1 MRFTRPLATAVLL
14 TLAAAPAISTS
25 ARAEILFTSELTTS
39 QQVPPVV
46 APTTVLGTPRPTSFG
61 TGSLVLN
68 DAQTA
73 LTMSV
78 TINNIDVTGSQTAD
92 VNDNLTLAHIHA
104 PAPPGANAPVVWGF
118 FGAPLNDLIAPTL
131 TVTPFA
137 SGVGGV
143 FTSVWNQPEGN
154 DGTNLTAQ
162 VPNLLAGL
170 AYLNFHTVQFPGG
183 EIRGQILPVSVPEP
197 ASLALF
203 GTALL
208 GLGMVRR
215 NRRNKA

>member
-1 MRFTRPLATAVLL
+1 VLL
-14 TLAAAPAISTS
+14 TLAVAPMISTS
-25 ARAEILFTSELTTS
+25 ARAEILFTANLTNS
-39 QQVPPVV
+39 QEVPPAVN
-46 APTTVLGTPRPTSFG
+46 PTTVLGTPRPVSFG
-61 TGSLVLN
+61 TGSFVLN

-73 LTMSV
+73 LSMSV
-78 TINNIDVTGSQTAD
+78 TITNIDVTGSQTSD
-92 VNDNLTLAHIHA
+92 VNDNLTMAHIHA
-104 PAPPGANAPVVWGF
+104 PAPPGATAPVVWGF
-118 FGAPLNDLIAPTL
+118 FGTPLNDLITPTL

-143 FTSVWNQPEGN
+143 FTSVWNQQEGN
-154 DGTNLTAQ
+154 GTTLTAQ

-170 AYLNFHTVQFPGG
+170 AYINFHTVQFPGG
-183 EIRGQILPVSVPEP
+183 EIRGQILPVPEP

-215 NRRNKA
+215 AHRNKA

>member
-1 MRFTRPLATAVLL
+1 VLL
-14 TLAAAPAISTS
+14 TLAVAPMISTS
-25 ARAEILFTSELTTS
+25 ARAEILFTANLTNS
-39 QQVPPVV
+39 QEVPPAVN
-46 APTTVLGTPRPTSFG
+46 PTTVLGTPRPVSFG
-61 TGSLVLN
+61 TGSFVLN

-73 LTMSV
+73 LSMSV
-78 TINNIDVTGSQTAD
+78 TITNIDVTGSQTSD
-92 VNDNLTLAHIHA
+92 VNDNLTMAHIHA
-104 PAPPGANAPVVWGF
+104 PAPPGATAPVVWGF
-118 FGAPLNDLIAPTL
+118 FGTPLNDLITPTL

-143 FTSVWNQPEGN
+143 FTSVWNQQEGN
-154 DGTNLTAQ
+154 GTTLTAQ

-170 AYLNFHTVQFPGG
+170 AYINFHTVQFPGG
-183 EIRGQILPVSVPEP
+183 EIRGQILPVPEP

-215 NRRNKA
+215 ARRNKA

>member
-1 MRFTRPLATAVLL
+1 M
-14 TLAAAPAISTS
+14 ISTS
-25 ARAEILFTSELTTS
+25 ARAEILFTANLTNS
-39 QQVPPVV
+39 QEVPPAVN
-46 APTTVLGTPRPTSFG
+46 PTTVLGTPRPVSFG
-61 TGSLVLN
+61 TGSFVLN

-73 LTMSV
+73 LSMSV
-78 TINNIDVTGSQTAD
+78 TITNIDVTGSQTSD
-92 VNDNLTLAHIHA
+92 VNDNLTMAHIHA
-104 PAPPGANAPVVWGF
+104 PAPPGATAPVVWGF
-118 FGAPLNDLIAPTL
+118 FGTPLNDLITPTL

-143 FTSVWNQPEGN
+143 FTSVWNQQEGN
-154 DGTNLTAQ
+154 GTTLTAQ

-170 AYLNFHTVQFPGG
+170 AYINFHTVQFPGG
-183 EIRGQILPVSVPEP
+183 EIRGQILPVPEP

-215 NRRNKA
+215 AHRNKA